1 MPRMLRGSFEI
12 EDRALWRNHA
22 RALIGIVCLAVAL
35 TSGCAVGPHFK
46 QPAPPTVDRYTPQ
59 PLPAKTESV
68 NVRGGES
75 QHYVQ
80 GMDISAQWWELFQS
94 RTLNELV
101 GKAIR
106 ANPDLDAAKAAL
118 RGAWENVYAQK
129 GALLPSVD
137 AGYGVSRQ
145 KVGDPLASPLNNGNN
160 IFTLHTAQVGVAY
173 TLDVFGG
180 TRRQIEGLKA
190 QADWQRFQLE
200 AAYLT
205 LTSNVVASA
214 VQEAGL
220 RGQIA
225 ATRQIIDIQ
234 TKSLGLLR
242 RQFAL
247 GAVAEADV
255 VAEEAALAQTQATL
269 PPLEKQLAQQRDLL
283 ARLIGAFPS
292 ETLSARF
299 ELASLQLPRE
309 LPVSLPSKLV
319 EQRPDVR
326 SAEEQMHAASA
337 AVGVAIANRLPNI
350 TLGADSASNA
360 VAISNLFAPG
370 TGSWS
375 LAAGVTQPVFQG
387 GTLRHRQRAAEA
399 AYDQAAAQYRSTV
412 LSAFQNV
419 ADTLHA
425 IQCDADALK
434 AAVVAEQAASKS
446 LEIAHRQLELG
457 DIGYLSLLNAEQT
470 YQQATLNRIQAVEN
484 RYVDTAALL
493 AALGG
498 GWWNRP
504 EEIGKY
510 AVR

>member
-1 MPRMLRGSFEI
+1 MMPRSIEGTFKMQPRGTHSS
-12 EDRALWRNHA
+12 ALFGVVFL
-22 RALIGIVCLAVAL
+22 ALAMIG
-35 TSGCAVGPHFK
+35 GCAVGPHFK
-46 QPAPPTVDRYTPQ
+46 QPAPPTVDGYTEQ
-59 PLPAKTESV
+59 PLPAQTESV
-68 NVRGGES
+68 NVPGG
-75 QHYVQ
+75 QPQRYVQ
-80 GMDISAQWWELFQS
+80 GMDIPAQWWELFHS
-94 RTLNELV
+94 KPLNELV
-101 GKAIR
+101 EKAIK

-129 GALLPSVD
+129 GALLPSVS
-137 AGYGVSRQ
+137 AGYGVTRQ
-145 KVGDPLASPLNNGNN
+145 KVGDPLASPLSNNANL
-160 IFTLHTAQVGVAY
+160 FTLHTADVGVAY
-173 TLDVFGG
+173 SLDVFGG

-200 AAYLT
+200 AAYLA

-234 TKSLGLLR
+234 TKSLELLR

-247 GAVAEADV
+247 GQIATADV
-255 VAEEAALAQTQATL
+255 VAQEAALAQTQATL
-269 PPLEKQLAQQRDLL
+269 PPLQKQLAQQRDLL
-283 ARLIGAFPS
+283 ARLIGSFPS
-292 ETLSARF
+292 EKIAAEF
-299 ELASLQLPRE
+299 ELSSLQLPEE

-337 AVGVAIANRLPNI
+337 AVGVSIANRLPNI
-350 TLGADSASNA
+350 ILSADLGSSA

-375 LAAGVTQPVFQG
+375 LAAGVTQPIFQG
-387 GTLRHRQRAAEA
+387 GTLRHKQRAAEA

-412 LSAFQNV
+412 LTAFQNV

-425 IQCDADALK
+425 IQCDADAVK
-434 AAVVAEQAASKS
+434 AAVVAEQSASKS
-446 LEIAHRQLELG
+446 LAIARRQVELG
-457 DIGYLSLLNAEQT
+457 DIGYLSLLSAEQT
-470 YQQATLNRIQAVEN
+470 YQQATINLVQAVEN
-484 RYVDTAALL
+484 RYADTAALF

-504 EEIGKY
+504 EEKAYG